1 MQKKYIIKYILEN
14 LKKKRNFKEI
24 DNLQIEKFDYFDAKI
39 LDSLE
44 ILKFHMNLEK
54 KFKIR
59 FNSKDLTSKK
69 IKTVGGISDIILKRL
84 NI

>member
-1 MQKKYIIKYILEN
+1 MQKKYIIKYILKI

-69 IKTVGGISDIILKRL
+69 ITTVGGISDIILKRL

>member
-1 MQKKYIIKYILEN
+1 MQKNYIIKYILKI
-14 LKKKRNFKEI
+14 LKKRNFKEI
-24 DNLQIEKFDYFDAKI
+24 DNLQIEKFDYFEAKI

-59 FNSKDLTSKK
+59 FTSKDLTSKK
-69 IKTVGGISDIILKRL
+69 IKTVVGISDIILKRL